1 MSSEFDTN
9 LPSVRKVQSTIKDQK
24 QVEMKLTTGDVL
36 AGKLLWQ
43 DPSCICLRDESN
55 QQILIWRGA
64 IAYIK
69 PKA

>member
-36 AGKLLWQ
+36 AGQLIWQ
-43 DPSCICLRDESN
+43 DPSCMCLRDQNN

-69 PKA
+69 PKG

>member
-9 LPSVRKVQSTIKDQK
+9 LPSVRQVQNTIKDRH
-24 QVEMKLTTGDVL
+24 QVEIKLTTGDLL

-43 DPSCICLRDESN
+43 DPYCICLRDDSN
-55 QQILIWRGA
+55 QQTLIWRGA

-69 PKA
+69 PKN

>member
-9 LPSVRKVQSTIKDQK
+9 LPSVRQVQSAIKDQK
-24 QVEMKLTTGDVL
+24 QVEMKLTTGDL
-36 AGKLLWQ
+36 LTGILLWQ

-55 QQILIWRGA
+55 QNTIIWRGA

-69 PKA
+69 PQG